1 MTSSKF
7 TEPVPELNKVHDT
20 LTETISLHCTLKIC
34 LSDIG
39 GGKGRN
45 NTPSPSSNIGKQS
58 CLEYEA
64 GFMENDTNLETKI
77 ISNQRNS
84 WKCWILAPKVTA
96 VKHIEN
102 VFLRQHLSC
111 NWQKYPFLHLE
122 KISPN
127 MVYQD

>member
-20 LTETISLHCTLKIC
+20 LTETILLHCTLKIC

-77 ISNQRNS
+77 ISNQ
-84 WKCWILAPKVTA
+84 KILGSA
-96 VKHIEN
+96 EYW
-102 VFLRQHLSC
+102 L
-111 NWQKYPFLHLE
+111 QKLQQSNILKMFFYDSTYLVIDKNTPSY
-122 KISPN
+122 ISKK
-127 MVYQD
+127 

>member
-84 WKCWILAPKVTA
+84 WKC
-96 VKHIEN
+96 
-102 VFLRQHLSC
+102 
-111 NWQKYPFLHLE
+111 
-122 KISPN
+122 
-127 MVYQD
+127 